1 MSRLII
7 TPTDKRENTVPKTRT
22 PAKKVKSAPA
32 VLLNTKPRNK
42 ETLFQKLPDD
52 VLFSILRNNINF
64 RDFSRLNKELKLR
77 MGKNSVMEI
86 NSQSI
91 NNKAFLDQFDK
102 VCYKEYSP
110 EIRKNIKKLLEYNK
124 SDIHPPVPITEKYI
138 TDILDLC
145 DKKISLYVSV
155 LRFNDYFEEIIKTA
169 EYMYKFCREYIK
181 YEHNVS
187 YVFIS
192 STLYNHMY
200 RYLIIMREISLLY
213 LKMIVNRKHTSTNFK
228 RKLSIPLQYLSIWY
242 PPITIL
248 PSADYNDMM
257 VKCYKTKDHLGNTR
271 SSSILKKYNI
281 QYIFYYFLKYY
292 CDDHEDIPFITA
304 IHNSRLSNPEL
315 SRLLGLN
322 EERLTAILAFG
333 EETEF
338 LTETEITTIYKKCVE
353 FINDTP
359 NSGFKLD
366 LTENMIKKLNGSKFK
381 LFVDL

>member
-7 TPTDKRENTVPKTRT
+7 TRENTVPKTRT

-52 VLFSILRNNINF
+52 VLFSILRNNINL
-64 RDFSRLNKELKLR
+64 REFSRVNKELKLR

-110 EIRKNIKKLLEYNK
+110 EIRKNIKKILEYNK
-124 SDIHPPVPITEKYI
+124 SDIHPPDPITEKYI
-138 TDILDLC
+138 IDILDLH

-155 LRFNDYFEEIIKTA
+155 LRFYDYFEEIIKTA
-169 EYMYKFCREYIK
+169 ETMYKFCSEYLK
-181 YEHNVS
+181 YQHNVS
-187 YVFIS
+187 FVFKS
-192 STLYNHMY
+192 STLYNRME

-213 LKMIVNRKHTSTNFK
+213 LKMIVNRKHTRTNFK

-242 PPITIL
+242 PPVTIL
-248 PSADYNDMM
+248 PSADDNYFM
-257 VKCYKTKDHLGNTR
+257 VKCYKTKDHLSNNR
-271 SSSILKKYNI
+271 SSILTKYNI
-281 QYIFYYFLKYY
+281 QYMFYYFLKYY
-292 CDDHEDIPFITA
+292 CDDCEDIPFLTA
-304 IHNSRLSNPEL
+304 IHNTQLLNPEL

-322 EERLTAILAFG
+322 EERLRAILDF
-333 EETEF
+333 EEEPES
-338 LTETEITTIYKKCVE
+338 LTKPEITAIYKKCVE

-366 LTENMIKKLNGSKFK
+366 FTENIIKKINGSKFK

>member
-1 MSRLII
+1 MSA
-7 TPTDKRENTVPKTRT
+7 TR
-22 PAKKVKSAPA
+22 KVKSAPT

-52 VLFSILRNNINF
+52 VLFSILHNNINL
-64 RDFSRLNKELKLR
+64 RDFSRVNKEQKLR

-86 NSQSI
+86 NNQSI

-110 EIRKNIKKLLEYNK
+110 EIRKNIKKILEYNK
-124 SDIHPPVPITEKYI
+124 SDIHPPDPITEKYI
-138 TDILDLC
+138 IDILDLH

-155 LRFNDYFEEIIKTA
+155 LRFYDYFEEIIKTA
-169 EYMYKFCREYIK
+169 ESMYKFCSEYLK
-181 YEHNVS
+181 HQHNVS
-187 YVFIS
+187 FVFRS
-192 STLYNHMY
+192 STLYNRME

-213 LKMIVNRKHTSTNFK
+213 LKMIVNRKHTRTNFK

-242 PPITIL
+242 PPVTIL
-248 PSADYNDMM
+248 PSADDNYFM
-257 VKCYKTKDHLGNTR
+257 VKCYKTKDQLSNNR
-271 SSSILKKYNI
+271 SSILTKYNI
-281 QYIFYYFLKYY
+281 QYMFYYFLKYY
-292 CDDHEDIPFITA
+292 CDDNEYIPFITA

-322 EERLTAILAFG
+322 EERLTAILAFE

-338 LTETEITTIYKKCVE
+338 LTQTEITIIYKKCAE

-366 LTENMIKKLNGSKFK
+366 LKKRNGSKFK